1 MKFVFLAGG
10 FAGFVTTSAG
20 SLWAGHPSDRVFLD
34 GAVGC
39 LVGALLFRWFWTVLV
54 RGIRET
60 IHARHAAAVHIDAA
74 ALEDHTMDLPTFNGR
89 GDEFFQLQ

>member
-10 FAGFVTTSAG
+10 LAGFLTASAG
-20 SLWAGHPSDRVFLD
+20 SLLAGHEPDRIFFD

-60 IHARHAAAVHIDAA
+60 IIARNAAAASAA
-74 ALEDHTMDLPTFNGR
+74 AKTK
-89 GDEFFQLQ
+89 

>member
-10 FAGFVTTSAG
+10 FAGFLSAG
-20 SLWAGHPSDRVFLD
+20 AGSFWAGHQPDRVLLD

-39 LVGALLFRWFWTVLV
+39 LAGAMLFRWFWTVLV

-60 IHARHAAAVHIDAA
+60 ILARHAATAA
-74 ALEDHTMDLPTFNGR
+74 ATAAAKNK
-89 GDEFFQLQ
+89 

>member
-10 FAGFVTTSAG
+10 LVGFLTASATSI
-20 SLWAGHPSDRVFLD
+20 WAGRQPDRIFFD

-54 RGIRET
+54 RVIRET
-60 IHARHAAAVHIDAA
+60 ILARHAASTAA
-74 ALEDHTMDLPTFNGR
+74 KSK
-89 GDEFFQLQ
+89 

>member
-10 FAGFVTTSAG
+10 FAGFLAG
-20 SLWAGHPSDRVFLD
+20 ASSSYWAGRQPDRIFLD
-34 GAVGC
+34 GAAGC

-60 IHARHAAAVHIDAA
+60 IQARHAATAA
-74 ALEDHTMDLPTFNGR
+74 AGKSK
-89 GDEFFQLQ
+89 

>member
-10 FAGFVTTSAG
+10 FAGFLAAAAG
-20 SLWAGHPSDRVFLD
+20 SFWAGHEPDRIFFD

-39 LVGALLFRWFWTVLV
+39 LAGALLFRWFWTVLV

-60 IHARHAAAVHIDAA
+60 ILAREAATAAAAPA
-74 ALEDHTMDLPTFNGR
+74 PK
-89 GDEFFQLQ
+89 QK

>member
-10 FAGFVTTSAG
+10 FAGFLSAASG
-20 SLWAGHPSDRVFLD
+20 SYFAGHQPDRIFFD

-39 LVGALLFRWFWTVLV
+39 LIGAILFRWFWTVLV

-60 IHARHAAAVHIDAA
+60 ILARRAAAPATPA
-74 ALEDHTMDLPTFNGR
+74 KK
-89 GDEFFQLQ
+89 

>member
-10 FAGFVTTSAG
+10 FAGFLITAG
-20 SLWAGHPSDRVFLD
+20 ASFWAGHQPNRVFFD

-39 LVGALLFRWFWTVLV
+39 LVGALLFRWFWTILV

-60 IHARHAAAVHIDAA
+60 IIARNAAATAA
-74 ALEDHTMDLPTFNGR
+74 AAAAKTK
-89 GDEFFQLQ
+89 

>member
-10 FAGFVTTSAG
+10 FAGFVFATLASY
-20 SLWAGHPSDRVFLD
+20 WAGHQPDRIFFD

-39 LVGALLFRWFWTVLV
+39 LIGAMLFRWFWTVLV

-60 IHARHAAAVHIDAA
+60 IMARHATATAA
-74 ALEDHTMDLPTFNGR
+74 AAAAAAAKK
-89 GDEFFQLQ
+89 

>member
-10 FAGFVTTSAG
+10 SAGFALGAG
-20 SLWAGHPSDRVFLD
+20 TAFWAGREPDRILLD

-54 RGIRET
+54 HGIRET
-60 IHARHAAAVHIDAA
+60 IVTRHAAAVAA
-74 ALEDHTMDLPTFNGR
+74 AEAAAPAKSK
-89 GDEFFQLQ
+89 

>member
-10 FAGFVTTSAG
+10 IAGFLLATAAG
-20 SLWAGHPSDRVFLD
+20 FWAGRAADRILLD
-34 GAVGC
+34 AAMGC

-60 IHARHAAAVHIDAA
+60 ILARDAAKAAAAA
-74 ALEDHTMDLPTFNGR
+74 ASPAPAPSTPKTR
-89 GDEFFQLQ
+89 

>member
-1 MKFVFLAGG
+1 MKFVFLLGG
-10 FAGFVTTSAG
+10 FAGLLTTGGASYLAD
-20 SLWAGHPSDRVFLD
+20 HEPDRILFD

-60 IHARHAAAVHIDAA
+60 ILQRHAAATATA
-74 ALEDHTMDLPTFNGR
+74 KSK
-89 GDEFFQLQ
+89 

>member
-10 FAGFVTTSAG
+10 FAGFLLIGSA
-20 SLWAGHPSDRVFLD
+20 SFWAGHQADRILLD

-39 LVGALLFRWFWTVLV
+39 LAGALLFRWFWTVLV

-60 IHARHAAAVHIDAA
+60 ILQRHAAATAA
-74 ALEDHTMDLPTFNGR
+74 AKSK
-89 GDEFFQLQ
+89 